1 MNAVLQAFA
10 STTVFQQWLKKCQP
24 SPLKQGLVKCLNL
37 INRLEDSPSEEVTPT
52 DLFAALRS
60 QGFVITG
67 EEQDAHELVQG
78 LLDVIE
84 SDQSHLSQ
92 ASKPSE
98 NPLQLDD
105 DQDDDGLDSKPGGVL
120 NRLGGRLE
128 PPSTNSCLEKIFP
141 FTGSVVNC
149 VNQNQKQRSPAKS
162 LAFNNITLY
171 LPSVEE
177 RLVHDPFAGI
187 SLESLLQAFVK
198 EERVEEAS
206 NTGTTKQ
213 QSFAKLPTCLCLHIQ
228 RTAFDGIRA
237 YKRREKVSFPF
248 FLQMDQ
254 FIYSKQLCNKLSE
267 ASNRPQRASTCTTPV
282 DDKKNSYSL
291 CAVICH
297 LGDIESGHYICYR
310 KCIMPGGKVRWFCT
324 SDAEVNQV
332 TLEVVMSANPYILLY
347 EKFNLKTETF
357 STTADNDLSVG
368 I

>member
-10 STTVFQQWLKKCQP
+10 STTVFQQWLKKCQS

-52 DLFAALRS
+52 ELFAALRS
-60 QGFVITG
+60 QGFVLTG

-84 SDQSHLSQ
+84 SDQNHLSQ
-92 ASKPSE
+92 ASKPS
-98 NPLQLDD
+98 
-105 DQDDDGLDSKPGGVL
+105 GVL

-128 PPSTNSCLEKIFP
+128 PLSTNSSFERIFP

-177 RLVHDPFAGI
+177 RLVHDPFADI
-187 SLESLLQAFVK
+187 SLESLLQSFVK

-206 NTGTTKQ
+206 DTGTTKQ

-228 RTAFDGIRA
+228 RTAFDGVRA
-237 YKRREKVSFPF
+237 YKRREKVTFPF

-267 ASNRPQRASTCTTPV
+267 GSNHPQRASRSSTSV

-310 KCIMPGGKVRWFCT
+310 KCVVSGGKVRWFCT
-324 SDAEVNQV
+324 SDVEVNQV
-332 TLEVVMSANPYILLY
+332 TLELVMSANPYILLY
-347 EKFNLKTETF
+347 ERFNLKTETF
-357 STTADNDLSVG
+357 TSMATADNPLSVDV
-368 I
+368 